1 MSTNTKKASEPPI
14 QPKTLLAGAA
24 SAFVVG
30 LAGSIWQAN
39 RKHAKEMQAEAA
51 ASATAAHVA
60 AETSV
65 SATTATTTAKPTP
78 VGSPMHTPS
87 PQPVMTPAEYAK
99 SRADAR
105 HFALRSFGY
114 GTLAA
119 FGGMGVL
126 ALLTAWWMD
135 VSSVSEPCEVVKP
148 VLKIEPLEILL
159 FIFGINRLR
168 SCHKSCKIP
177 FRDARQRYEQRYCAK
192 KRSRMSFPCCL
203 ISIEPN
209 QKKILVQSSG
219 GRT

>member
-51 ASATAAHVA
+51 AAATSAHVA
-60 AETSV
+60 AEAPVSV
-65 SATTATTTAKPTP
+65 ATATATATTTAKPTP
-78 VGSPMHTPS
+78 VGSPMHMPP

-135 VSSVSEPCEVVKP
+135 VSSVSELCEMIES
-148 VLKIEPLEILL
+148 VLKMNPSKS
-159 FIFGINRLR
+159 
-168 SCHKSCKIP
+168 SCS
-177 FRDARQRYEQRYCAK
+177 YLV
-192 KRSRMSFPCCL
+192 L
-203 ISIEPN
+203 ID
-209 QKKILVQSSG
+209 
-219 GRT
+219 